1 MAEARDK
8 TDQRLRL
15 LVGLIVS
22 LGIAVLAAATAA
34 VTGGLRGGGPT
45 PHWTAVAVLV
55 ALVAVGDLL
64 LVVVRIR
71 STRHGMAWADAA
83 VLAGLATMPV
93 PWVVLATVA
102 GVTVAEAL
110 RRRPPLKFSFSVAKE
125 AVNASAGGL
134 VLLGLGYTGTAD
146 WGGIGTLTL
155 AFLVMTVVDHLL
167 TVPVIAIASRTN
179 VADRLRMN
187 WDIRLVANAVR
198 LLVAL
203 AAILA
208 LRLEPSLIYAIPLPV
223 IVAYVWQ
230 ERWVRA
236 REERAA
242 WQNLARATGAFTGVD
257 LDVVLRE
264 AVLKGATLFSA
275 DELEVELWRGEHRRL
290 VRGADEITFDGD
302 PADAVAAGD
311 SVYAVPLRG
320 YQGQPDIGVLRLRFR
335 DQITISEREEAMLS
349 AYAAALDT
357 ALRNA
362 AAYQQLGEA
371 TAAHAHAA
379 AHDALTGLAN
389 RRELERN
396 LTEALT
402 RSAGEECHIA
412 LLLID
417 LRHFKEVND
426 ALGHLAGDRVLGQVA
441 TRLSAAAGPADLV
454 SRFGGDEFAVLLRGA
469 RRLPQVET
477 RALKLLAALGEPL
490 EVDGLPIVVEANGGL
505 ALAMDPQDE
514 PDYGAELP
522 LPAAT
527 PAGADPVA
535 REPQAPPAFRADP
548 RAWMGELMR
557 RADVAMYQAKRA
569 RRPLMRY
576 TVATDPADRD
586 RLTLAGQ
593 LPRAVSGREF
603 VLHYQP
609 IVDLNSGEVVG
620 AEALARWRHPTRGQ
634 LDPRWFLDLL
644 ERSAQ
649 LPVFTAA
656 VLDDALSAAD
666 YWRAAG
672 YDLEVSVNISARSL
686 LDTSLPATV
695 RAALDR
701 HDTAP
706 DRLCLELT
714 ETLALSQLDTV
725 DQVLTRLYDLGVR
738 LALDDFGTG
747 FSSIGVLSRIPVHE
761 IKIDRSF
768 VGSLRT
774 AGTAGAPR
782 SGPDAEAA
790 AQARA
795 VVRSTVQLA
804 RALDLT
810 VVGEGVESE
819 VQRALLWDL
828 GCALGQGHLFGRAVA
843 ADELLRMLTAGIA
856 GRPGALATALPED
869 TSVVRLPRR
878 RRETG

>member
-1 MAEARDK
+1 VADAKDK

-15 LVGLIVS
+15 LVGFVVL
-22 LGIAVLAAATAA
+22 LGVAALAASAA
-34 VTGGLRGGGPT
+34 AAAGDLEIAGPR
-45 PHWTAVAVLV
+45 PPWTTVAMLV

-64 LVVVRIR
+64 VVVVRIR

-93 PWVVLATVA
+93 PWVVLATAA
-102 GVTVAEAL
+102 GIAMAEAL

-125 AVNASAGGL
+125 AANAGAGGL
-134 VLLGLGYTGTAD
+134 VLIGLGYAGTAD
-146 WGGIGTLTL
+146 RAGIAALTL
-155 AFLVMTVVDHLL
+155 AFLAITFIDHLL
-167 TVPVIAIASRTN
+167 TVPVIAVASRTN

-187 WDIRLVANAVR
+187 WDIRLVANAGR
-198 LLVAL
+198 LVVAL

-223 IVAYVWQ
+223 IVAYVWH
-230 ERWVRA
+230 ERWVRT

-302 PADAVAAGD
+302 PADAVADGD
-311 SVYAVPLRG
+311 SVYAVPLHG

-335 DQITISEREEAMLS
+335 DQIKISEREEAMLS

-396 LTEALT
+396 LTEALAVP
-402 RSAGEECHIA
+402 AGEESHIA
-412 LLLID
+412 LVLID

-426 ALGHLAGDRVLGQVA
+426 TLGHLAGDRVLGQVA
-441 TRLSAAAGPADLV
+441 ARLTEAAGPEDLV

-477 RALKLLAALGEPL
+477 RALKLLAALSEPL
-490 EVDGLPIVVEANGGL
+490 AVDGLPIVVEANGGL
-505 ALAMDPQDE
+505 ALAVDPQDE
-514 PDYGAELP
+514 PDYAAELERG
-522 LPAAT
+522 LAESAD
-527 PAGADPVA
+527 AGADP
-535 REPQAPPAFRADP
+535 PPAPAPAFRGDP

-569 RRPLMRY
+569 SRPLMKY
-576 TVATDPADRD
+576 TAATDPADRD

-593 LPRAVSGREF
+593 LPRAVSEREF
-603 VLHYQP
+603 ILHFQP
-609 IVDLNSGEVVG
+609 IVDLASGEVVG

-649 LPVFTAA
+649 LPAFTAA

-672 YDLEVSVNISARSL
+672 HDLGVSVNISARSL
-686 LDTSLPATV
+686 LDTSLPETV
-695 RAALDR
+695 LAALDR
-701 HDTAP
+701 HGTRP

-714 ETLALSQLDTV
+714 ETLALSQLETV
-725 DQVLTRLYDLGVR
+725 DQVLTRLYDMGVR

-768 VGSLRT
+768 VGSLR
-774 AGTAGAPR
+774 AAGAAGPSR

-795 VVRSTVQLA
+795 VVRSTVQLG

-810 VVGEGVESE
+810 VVGEGIESE
-819 VQRALLWDL
+819 VQRALLWEL
-828 GCALGQGHLFGRAVA
+828 GCALGQGHLFGRAVP
-843 ADELLRMLTAGIA
+843 ADELLRMLTEGIA
-856 GRPGALATALPED
+856 GRPGALANSLPQD

-878 RRETG
+878 RSSGTP

>member
-1 MAEARDK
+1 MADAKDK

-15 LVGLIVS
+15 LVGLVVS
-22 LGIAVLAAATAA
+22 LGAVALAASA
-34 VTGGLRGGGPT
+34 VAVARDLHGAGPV
-45 PHWTAVAVLV
+45 PRWTAVVVLV

-64 LVVVRIR
+64 VVVVRIR

-83 VLAGLATMPV
+83 VLAGLAMMPA
-93 PWVVLATVA
+93 PWVVLATAA

-110 RRRPPLKFSFSVAKE
+110 RRRPPLKFVFSVAKE
-125 AVNASAGGL
+125 AANAFAGGL
-134 VLLGLGYTGTAD
+134 VLFGLGYTGTAD
-146 WGGIGTLTL
+146 WAGIGSLML
-155 AFLVMTVVDHLL
+155 AFLVITFIDHLL
-167 TVPVIAIASRTN
+167 TVPVIAVASRTN

-187 WDIRLVANAVR
+187 WDIRLAANAGR
-198 LLVAL
+198 LVVAL

-223 IVAYVWQ
+223 IVAYVWH

-275 DELEVELWRGEHRRL
+275 DELEIELWRGEHRRL

-302 PADAVAAGD
+302 PADAVAEGD
-311 SVYAVPLRG
+311 SVYAVPLHG

-335 DQITISEREEAMLS
+335 DQIKISEREEAMLS

-396 LTEALT
+396 LAEALA
-402 RSAGEECHIA
+402 RPSDEECQIA
-412 LLLID
+412 LVLID

-426 ALGHLAGDRVLGQVA
+426 TLGHLAGDRVLAQVA
-441 TRLSAAAGPADLV
+441 ARLTAAASPEDLV
-454 SRFGGDEFAVLLRGA
+454 SRFGGDEFAVLLRDA
-469 RRLPQVET
+469 RRLPLVET
-477 RALKLLAALGEPL
+477 RALKLLAALSEPL

-505 ALAMDPQDE
+505 ALAVDPQDE
-514 PDYGAELP
+514 PGYAVEPERGLVRAADTGTAPEP
-522 LPAAT
+522 PAAT
-527 PAGADPVA
+527 PAFRGDP
-535 REPQAPPAFRADP
+535 Q
-548 RAWMGELMR
+548 AWMGELMR

-569 RRPLMRY
+569 SRPLMRY
-576 TVATDPADRD
+576 TAATDPADRD

-593 LPRAVSGREF
+593 LPRAVSEREF
-603 VLHYQP
+603 ILHFQP
-609 IVDLNSGEVVG
+609 IVDLTTGKVVG
-620 AEALARWRHPTRGQ
+620 AEALARWRHPARGQ

-649 LPVFTAA
+649 LPAFTAA
-656 VLDDALSAAD
+656 VLDDALTAAD

-672 YDLEVSVNISARSL
+672 HDIGVSVNISARSL
-686 LDTSLPATV
+686 LDTSLPETV
-695 RAALDR
+695 LAALDR
-701 HDTAP
+701 HGTRP

-714 ETLALSQLDTV
+714 ETLALSQLETV

-768 VGSLRT
+768 VGSLRAA
-774 AGTAGAPR
+774 AGTTRR

-795 VVRSTVQLA
+795 VVRSTVQLG

-810 VVGEGVESE
+810 VVGEGIESE
-819 VQRALLWDL
+819 VQRTLLWEL
-828 GCALGQGHLFGRAVA
+828 GCTLGQGHLFGRAVPA
-843 ADELLRMLTAGIA
+843 EDLLRMLTEGIA
-856 GRPGALATALPED
+856 GRPGALATSLPEGG
-869 TSVVRLPRR
+869 SVVRLPRR
-878 RRETG
+878 RVDRG